1 MNFNIKMDDSKI
13 SLDLTDTRLKNVL
26 QYCKPKEQLVLVRKF
41 GLLTGGKEVPLQRI
55 GKDYN
60 LTRERVR
67 QIEAQALMRV
77 RRLMV
82 GNPVYID
89 LIEDAKNILREA

>member
-1 MNFNIKMDDSKI
+1 
-13 SLDLTDTRLKNVL
+13 
-26 QYCKPKEQLVLVRKF
+26 
-41 GLLTGGKEVPLQRI
+41 LLTGGKEIPLQRI

-82 GNPVYID
+82 GNAMYID
-89 LIEDAKNILREA
+89 LIEDAKKILREE

>member
-1 MNFNIKMDDSKI
+1 MCSMNFHIKMDDSKI
-13 SLDLTDTRLKNVL
+13 NVDISGSNLKDVL

-41 GLLTGGKEVPLQRI
+41 GVLTGKETPLQRI
-55 GKDYN
+55 GKDYS

-67 QIEAQALMRV
+67 QIESQALMRV

-82 GNPVYID
+82 
-89 LIEDAKNILREA
+89 